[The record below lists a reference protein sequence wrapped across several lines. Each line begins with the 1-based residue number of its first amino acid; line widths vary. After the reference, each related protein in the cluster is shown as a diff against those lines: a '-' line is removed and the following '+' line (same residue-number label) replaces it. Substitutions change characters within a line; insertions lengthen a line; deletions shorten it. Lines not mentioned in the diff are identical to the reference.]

1 VKKNLNWLTVSPAQ
15 MERAEQ
21 LVQAQAVEQLERLAA
36 EERQQDALELWADLV
51 TAAAIMK
58 AGRQP

>member
-1 VKKNLNWLTVSPAQ
+1 MKKNLNWLTVSPAQ